1 MKCEHDTR
9 TLELPGL
16 GEPAKGL
23 SLQRL
28 LQQRANL
35 ELDLVRAETKPANT
49 CSKAGRGAYKVKMNA
64 SSHAMRRVAAGLT
77 MKELAK
83 RAGVS
88 LRTLERLE
96 GQGGDISLESR
107 RAIRAALDQ
116 AEASR

>member
-16 GEPAKGL
+16 GEPAK
-23 SLQRL
+23 
-28 LQQRANL
+28 
-35 ELDLVRAETKPANT
+35 PASA
-49 CSKAGRGAYKVKMNA
+49 CSKAGRGAYKLKMNA
-64 SSHAMRRVAAGLT
+64 TSHAMRRVAAGLT

-96 GQGGDISLESR
+96 GQGGDISLQSR
-107 RAIRAALDQ
+107 RAIRDALDL
-116 AEASR
+116 AEAKQ

>member
-1 MKCEHDTR
+1 MRCEHDSR

-16 GEPAKGL
+16 GQYVQPA
-23 SLQRL
+23 
-28 LQQRANL
+28 
-35 ELDLVRAETKPANT
+35 TPAAP
-49 CSKAGRGAYKVKMNA
+49 AGRGAYKLKLNA

-96 GQGGDISLESR
+96 GQGGDISLASR
-107 RAIRAALDQ
+107 RAIRDALDL
-116 AEASR
+116 AEATR